1 MCLTGRNV
9 HCDTQQ
15 PTGKCEALFDFQSK
29 VSGELSFSPGE
40 VITTTEWVN
49 EDWMKG
55 TIGEREGMFPVNF
68 VKVLEELP
76 KQEQHSVSGIA
87 GPREAFWGY
96 DLLVC
101 IHAGTLSTFINCGT
115 KIVVLTYPSLRLQ
128 NLLASSI
135 HWKCYCCAWQ

>member
-1 MCLTGRNV
+1 MCLAGHNV

-15 PTGKCEALFDFQSK
+15 PTGKCEALFDFQSE
-29 VSGELSFSPGE
+29 VSGELSFSPQE

-49 EDWMKG
+49 EEWMKG

-87 GPREAFWGY
+87 GPRDHCGRHS
-96 DLLVC
+96 V
-101 IHAGTLSTFINCGT
+101 AGIMVQGD
-115 KIVVLTYPSLRLQ
+115 PPR
-128 NLLASSI
+128 
-135 HWKCYCCAWQ
+135 